1 MTQSI
6 DGQMPQDVTNYY
18 GSPWRPKKPRK
29 AIGITAISLAA
40 AGSLMAFAPWLPTH
54 LVSAATLGAGLA
66 LGIISLTNRK
76 ARKWIGVTATALAT
90 LGFSILALM
99 ASINNIDVDTSDA
112 NLSPRAAG
120 EVCGVASKDRWWA
133 SDIAGNGKTVA
144 EFAWTNKP
152 IYPETLTPEEADCVF
167 RRMGVTPSAI
177 DRLVI
182 YSSNTEETVGDYV
195 IRQEKR
201 SNDPSTLDVVIQ
213 RKG

>member
-18 GSPWRPKKPRK
+18 GSPWRLKKSRM
-29 AIGITAISLAA
+29 AIGMTAISLAI
-40 AGSLMAFAPWLPTH
+40 AGSLMAFAPWLPIE
-54 LVSAATLGAGLA
+54 LASAATLGAALA
-66 LGIISLTNRK
+66 LGIISLINRK
-76 ARKWIGVTATALAT
+76 ARKWIGVTATAISA
-90 LGFSILALM
+90 LGFSILVLM
-99 ASINNIDVDTSDA
+99 TSIYNIDIEASDA
-112 NLSPRAAG
+112 NLSPRGAG

-133 SDIAGNGKTVA
+133 SDIAGNNNTVA
-144 EFAWTNKP
+144 KFAWTNKP
-152 IYPETLTPEEADCVF
+152 IYPEALTPEEADCVF

-182 YSSNTEETVGDYV
+182 YSSNTEETVDDYI

-201 SNDPSTLDVVIQ
+201 SNNPSTLDVVIQ